1 MTIRKRRSGERERAV
16 AAKLQADRSAAAK
29 WEDTAVEAEV
39 QSQRAVITSL
49 RLPVG
54 EFVALQRA
62 AKAAGQSVSEYI
74 RNAISLV
81 LHGGVAVNAV
91 RVTMSSSEARSHTI
105 VRFSALASE
114 GASTQNPGPDRTE
127 TVPLYAN
134 LSL

>member
-1 MTIRKRRSGERERAV
+1 MTTRKRRSRERERAV
-16 AAKLQADRSAAAK
+16 AAKLHADRSDASK

-74 RNAISLV
+74 RNAISLM

-91 RVTMSSSEARSHTI
+91 RVTMSSSEARSHTT
-105 VRFSALASE
+105 VRLSALASE
-114 GASTQNPGPDRTE
+114 GASTENLGPDWTL
-127 TVPLYAN
+127 PNYAN
-134 LSL
+134 CNL